1 MMKWD
6 LIVPL
11 VFGTSGWMGADYNCF
26 PKRLA
31 EKLLLYCRFYIC
43 NGGKFITLTIFNCKR
58 TAKKIL
64 FIVFV

>member
-31 EKLLLYCRFYIC
+31 EKLSEKNEEPCYNTTTNTYR
-43 NGGKFITLTIFNCKR
+43 
-58 TAKKIL
+58 
-64 FIVFV
+64 